1 MDVFIDTKSYIGLW
15 EIILSCHGL
24 WGGLGNVGILRKS
37 LIFSQVLS
45 VSLSSFFGG
54 KLNSEKL
61 EIFTKK
67 NDENSIKKLNLQD
80 AKEIFL
86 RVYKPTMFSCSID
99 KQPKEL
105 QFQKKLKRE
114 VPVNGKRPNARHR
127 SA

>member
-1 MDVFIDTKSYIGLW
+1 M
-15 EIILSCHGL
+15 
-24 WGGLGNVGILRKS
+24 
-37 LIFSQVLS
+37 
-45 VSLSSFFGG
+45 
-54 KLNSEKL
+54 

-105 QFQKKLKRE
+105 QFQKNRKDKCQSMENVQTRDIDPHKIHLKNLIIR
-114 VPVNGKRPNARHR
+114 VFFQQILY
-127 SA
+127 